1 VSVEVLDETGTG
13 ADVDA
18 LAGLSR
24 FVLDRMRL
32 HPDAELCLK
41 LVDEG
46 VMSELNRRFMD
57 ATGPTDVLAFPMDE
71 LRPGGAGDPVEARP
85 DGQLG
90 DVALCPAVAAR
101 NAAERDRSVA
111 DEVDLLVVHGIL
123 HLLGYDHAEPDD
135 HREMFDLQAGLLAEW
150 QRVRDNQLVRDDGSL

>member
-1 VSVEVLDETGTG
+1 MSVEVLDESGTG
-13 ADVDA
+13 ADLDA

-32 HPDAELCLK
+32 HPNAELCLK
-41 LVDEG
+41 LVDEDAI
-46 VMSELNRRFMD
+46 SELNQRFMD
-57 ATGPTDVLAFPMDE
+57 ATGSTDVLAFPMDE
-71 LRPGGAGDPVEARP
+71 LAPGRAGDPVEARP

-90 DVALCPAVAAR
+90 DVALCSAVAQR
-101 NAAERDRSVA
+101 NAAEHGRSVS

-150 QRVRDNQLVRDDGSL
+150 RRVRDNQLVRDDGSL

>member
-1 VSVEVLDETGTG
+1 MSVEVLDESETG
-13 ADVDA
+13 ADLDA

-32 HPDAELCLK
+32 HPNAELCLK
-41 LVDEG
+41 LVDEDAI
-46 VMSELNRRFMD
+46 SELNQRFMD
-57 ATGPTDVLAFPMDE
+57 ASGPTDVLAFPMDE
-71 LRPGGAGDPVEARP
+71 LSPGRAGDSVEARP

-90 DVALCPAVAAR
+90 DVALCPAVAQR
-101 NAAERDRSVA
+101 NAAEHGRPLS

-123 HLLGYDHAEPDD
+123 HLLGYDHGEPDD

-150 QRVRDNQLVRDDGSL
+150 QRVRDDPPVRDDGSL